1 MGKIKSVT
9 ERPVKKVKGTG
20 NEFQT
25 SAHQSSSVFSS
36 NQIKS
41 EASTSFEIL
50 VKLQRGRGREIK
62 KNFQKSKKQ
71 LSQIHV
77 TTWTFHV

>member
-25 SAHQSSSVFSS
+25 SAHQSSSVDSS
-36 NQIKS
+36 NQLNSK
-41 EASTSFEIL
+41 ASTSFEIL
-50 VKLQRGRGREIK
+50 VKY
-62 KNFQKSKKQ
+62 
-71 LSQIHV
+71 
-77 TTWTFHV
+77 T